1 MTLHLLEVKSLI
13 FILVLAEVNR
23 KNAIVTIL
31 AGTQLDSALKLN
43 PLPQIDNCR
52 KMEQG
57 EKKQKNLPCSS
68 AVPRSDFRFKTF
80 SANSFFR
87 NFAQKVKVSSIT

>member
-1 MTLHLLEVKSLI
+1 MALHLLEVRSLI
-13 FILVLAEVNR
+13 FTFILAKVNR

-57 EKKQKNLPCSS
+57 KKKQKKS
-68 AVPRSDFRFKTF
+68 AMQFHAAISILKRFLQTLFLGTLHK
-80 SANSFFR
+80 
-87 NFAQKVKVSSIT
+87 K

>member
-31 AGTQLDSALKLN
+31 AAAQLDSALKLN

-57 EKKQKNLPCSS
+57 KKKQKKSAMQFRSS
-68 AVPRSDFRFKTF
+68 TQRFP
-80 SANSFFR
+80 S
-87 NFAQKVKVSSIT
+87 